1 MQAQLMRFEEVSI
14 SAKPALDQSL
24 RSDFTTSAKTAIFRS
39 GASAP
44 VKVLLDKQM
53 FAEGSGINFGKGKYD
68 FDTSAIAQQS
78 GHCVGYDYTYNLD
91 LDLLGSSY
99 DNLYSGYVVNTL
111 PPKARDYVW
120 HQMAE
125 CVRGIAFVAART
137 DKIPGI
143 EFEDGVLTSINT
155 FQKSYRK
162 GLLVSEASNY
172 FEHVVEIKGKAGFS
186 IVACSHYPLPERV
199 LKHSK

>member
-1 MQAQLMRFEEVSI
+1 MQAQSLRFEEVSI
-14 SAKPALDQSL
+14 SAKPVLDQSL
-24 RSDFTTSAKTAIFRS
+24 RADFTTSAKTAIFRS

-44 VKVLLDKQM
+44 IKVLLDKHL
-53 FAEGSGINFGKGKYD
+53 FAVGSCINFGKGKYD

-78 GHCVGYDYTYNLD
+78 GHCVGYDYTWNPD
-91 LDLLGSSY
+91 LDLIGSCY
-99 DNLYSGYVVNTL
+99 DYLYSGYVVNTL

-137 DKIPGI
+137 DKIRGS
-143 EFEDGVLTSINT
+143 ECEDGVLTSINT
-155 FQKSYRK
+155 FQKSYQK
-162 GLLVSEASNY
+162 NQLCSEASNY
-172 FEHVVEIKGKAGFS
+172 FKHVVEIKGKAGFS
-186 IVACSHYPLPERV
+186 IVACSQYPLPERV